1 MGKMM
6 NNFNLV
12 HNRLLDLNYSTE
24 KNKEIDGI
32 ELILYI
38 KEDTTVF
45 LKQLNS
51 INDVTEINKMSHVI
65 KSFTDIN
72 NLNLSNS
79 YLILTTEIDINYE
92 DFYLVERNN
101 IFLRKYVVRGI
112 SDLERIPFLDN
123 DKFEDST
130 INNNDIEDLI
140 IESEIQVFD
149 EIKKKDGHFI
159 DLNDDVIKE
168 IAQNIMR
175 RSIQ

>member
-1 MGKMM
+1 M

-12 HNRLLDLNYSTE
+12 HNRLLDLSYSTE
-24 KNKEIDGI
+24 KNKEIDEI
-32 ELILYI
+32 ELIIYI
-38 KEDTTVF
+38 KDDTTVF

-51 INDVTEINKMSHVI
+51 INDVTEINKISHVI

-92 DFYLVERNN
+92 DFYLIERNN

-123 DKFEDST
+123 DKFEESA
-130 INNNDIEDLI
+130 INNKGNEDLI
-140 IESEIQVFD
+140 IESEIWVFD
-149 EIKKKDGHFI
+149 EIKKMDGNFI
-159 DLNDDVIKE
+159 DLNDDVIIK

>member
-1 MGKMM
+1 MM